1 LSPSDEIS
9 LPKNAGANLGF
20 YVNFLKYKKL
30 ADFFPKKVLRKSEFT
45 LEKHIYSTFFAF
57 FVQNMKKKVPKKKPL
72 VANLHLGGL

>member
-30 ADFFPKKVLRKSEFT
+30 ADFFPQKMLKKSEFT
-45 LEKHIYSTFFAF
+45 LEKHIYSNFLHFL
-57 FVQNMKKKVPKKKPL
+57 VQKMKKNYSQKKPL
-72 VANLHLGGL
+72 VSNLHLGGL